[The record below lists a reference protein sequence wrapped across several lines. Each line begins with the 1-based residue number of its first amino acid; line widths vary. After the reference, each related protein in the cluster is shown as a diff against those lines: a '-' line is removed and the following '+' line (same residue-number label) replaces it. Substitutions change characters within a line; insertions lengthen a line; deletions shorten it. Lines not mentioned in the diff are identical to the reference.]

1 MDVSLEPLDE
11 FVVVQPVSDE
21 AETRAGLIL
30 PASAT
35 EAAPCRT
42 GIVTAIGAD
51 VTGVDAGDKVLYP
64 RDAGFDVRLG
74 GLEVKVLKRED
85 LIARIAWIVVWLIV
99 AYRVVQR
106 NDLSVA
112 AKVLWIVL
120 ILIFPLVGLLV
131 YFLWDAARPSTT

>member
-1 MDVSLEPLDE
+1 VIEESRSVDVTLEPLDE
-11 FVVVQPVSDE
+11 FVVVQPISDE

-30 PASAT
+30 PASAA

-42 GIVTAIGAD
+42 GIVTAVGAD

-85 LIARIAWIVVWLIV
+85 LIARIH
-99 AYRVVQR
+99 
-106 NDLSVA
+106 D
-112 AKVLWIVL
+112 
-120 ILIFPLVGLLV
+120 
-131 YFLWDAARPSTT
+131 